1 MTNSI
6 NLTKLDGGLMLP
18 PPLTSKL
25 TATLH
30 ETAASLLP
38 SDPGICRVF
47 RFYLNE
53 SSIPMVDL
61 YSSNLGAMLTTQAK
75 NITIV
80 RNLHFAKASGTLA
93 GEALFALLD
102 ALALFRL
109 ILGTGL
115 TTAEFFHANISPS
128 LDSVSTSGT
137 RAEALNIIQT
147 IENRLS
153 ALADET
159 GDPTVKSEPF
169 FSRLIDLIKREVGEN
184 KTPAPSSVMAVDPS
198 KDDGFTSFTIMRM
211 DADGNLTIENPNAYP
226 EDLHHFLRDF
236 GM

>member
-6 NLTKLDGGLMLP
+6 NLTKIDGGLTLP
-18 PPLTSKL
+18 PTATSRL

-30 ETAASLLP
+30 ETASALLP

-47 RFYLNE
+47 RLYLNE

-75 NITIV
+75 NIAIV
-80 RNLHFAKASGTLA
+80 RNRHFAEVSGTLA

-102 ALALFRL
+102 AIATLQL

-115 TTAEFFHANISPS
+115 TTANFFHDNIHE
-128 LDSVSTSGT
+128 LEAVSTCGT
-137 RAEALNIIQT
+137 RAYALNLIQT
-147 IENRLS
+147 IENHLS
-153 ALADET
+153 ARADET
-159 GDPTVKSEPF
+159 GDPTVTSQPF
-169 FSRLIDLIKREVGEN
+169 MTAILNLIEAKVGEN
-184 KTPAPSSVMAVDPS
+184 KTPEPAPSPTTPILG
-198 KDDGFTSFTIMRM
+198 DGFVIMSM
-211 DADGNLTIENPNAYP
+211 DADGNLRIENPSAHP

-236 GM
+236 GL